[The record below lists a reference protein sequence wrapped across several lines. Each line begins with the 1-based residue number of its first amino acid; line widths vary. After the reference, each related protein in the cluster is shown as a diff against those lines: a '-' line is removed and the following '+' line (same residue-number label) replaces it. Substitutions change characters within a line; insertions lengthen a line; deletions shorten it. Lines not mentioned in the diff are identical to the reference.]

1 MKKDS
6 SVLFR
11 DHADGE
17 SWAAAASSH
26 LGFVLGP
33 VFGGGFTVELNFPD
47 AEAAKKKVAANLD
60 LLGEIVLGRS
70 PVSEKS
76 LRLQIPM
83 PYHGIFVKHR
93 EDSGSPGLAVWASWL
108 GELPGFRF
116 FKPNG
121 GPKREIVHWR
131 LGLPNGR
138 YVQCPCAEL
147 KAGQQDKIFP
157 DTARLLPSQSSLP
170 KFLRELCEQ
179 TGPVAFPQNQG
190 RKNASKEPFW
200 QELHRIACEALQTEG
215 VKVTD
220 EDDLNHRSLVTYPVW
235 LKGRLAG
242 VLVDSLFRAPAG
254 DAALVARA
262 LKEKSPLDVE
272 SQNRL
277 WNWLAQNMQGISM
290 RLFPPGW
297 DHDGVAEGEKR
308 FCPLQ
313 RVEPLNPTDMA
324 ALLTQVRRYPL
335 AHDVQEML
343 PGHYRQNHPSFRGRI
358 CPVQSPESGVVG
370 LSLHLAKGAT
380 VDWDGRIHPASG
392 NAPSEE
398 LGFGAGL
405 VPFYEHNDAA
415 RCMMGAKNLRQAV
428 PVAKRQQPAVRS
440 GGEKAVRKFVH
451 PLIECG
457 ICPDAI
463 DDKGNPA
470 LGVDLLV
477 AYLPWNGMNVDDA
490 IVVGKHVVEKGLL
503 DIEMTK
509 RVRRR
514 LKPGWIPTSLGRAS
528 IIAEEVG
535 GLAVPGDTLL
545 GGSLIAAFGLE
556 GYQDRVKWELRYL
569 DRSPAKLLAIEFR
582 RGASWMGGVLEYEL
596 AKELKLGVGDKLMGR
611 HGNKG
616 VVGAVLP
623 ENQMPHLP
631 DDPSLPAHLRGRTI
645 DVLLNPHGVI
655 SRMNLGQLLETHVGW
670 LLHAGFKQEELVRD
684 DLPAEIDLGQPF
696 LRALNHAKVQKLLE
710 RSGLDR
716 FGRVQLVLPDGSLT
730 RSPVVIGFQHIVRLR
745 HVPELKSQTR
755 RGGKGALYSRSTG
768 QAVHGR
774 VLGGGQRAGEMEVW
788 ALAAHQAEHVLEE
801 LLGIK
806 ADSILTQRLLEEP
819 KTNPNNEPE
828 GFEARLRDWL
838 FALLI
843 DLKFDGRKVKL
854 KFLDSRSVVERVGTD
869 KRLQTSAGL
878 SEKVRAAFCCQAR
891 RKGGDCPFV
900 LLDGARIAATPPDG
914 EGRQPTLQLTDLLT
928 HLGFDIEAPLQKT
941 TDSFSLRLKS
951 NHDGQIKGKLKVCFS
966 PDEKDQVKAE
976 ILPDKKHIPS
986 GWPPTLEKINAYVQ
1000 FQLKKGRNVEA
1011 RQVIE
1016 EFQKQNGR
1024 FSVGQMRVTCST
1036 HKTVPLKGK
1045 PPFSLVHSPIHGGL
1059 FDSQLFGSIQ
1069 NAGTTDDSQHWA
1081 YIELPVEIPFPLEAF
1096 LGRNEDVQGFLKK
1109 HNISK
1114 RRIPPIRCVP
1124 VLPLRYRMPL
1134 LFAGTPIQDDFA
1146 MSYAEIVD
1154 DCLKFR
1160 ATTADEARTKLTGKI
1175 SASVTRL
1182 FQLLIDHL
1190 TGKEGLIR
1198 HDGLGRRVDR
1208 SARLVIVPNP
1218 GLRWDQA
1225 GIPAAVLL
1233 ELLGDELAKWMQQ
1246 KRAGG
1251 DLVEMLDIM
1260 LADQCQSGP
1269 LEEWSWRR
1277 SNKDSEVLEHGYKLL
1292 RRFLDAHPDF
1302 LVILNRQPSL
1312 HRDSIQAFH
1321 PVPLAPQS
1329 GDVIQLCPLVCK
1341 GFGADFDGDEM
1352 AVHVPMSP
1360 EAREDARRLLP
1371 SQNMFSLATGEVL
1384 AQYDQDFV
1392 LGLYWLSRDESGLK
1406 DKLLEILSDGCC
1418 RELVTKRTIGKSE
1431 GNILLEHISKKH
1443 PSEAPETIWRL
1454 SNMAFDCCSRMGV
1467 SFGFYELAEMAK
1479 RCSKKAREIGR
1490 DFDKTK
1496 PGAINTELQ
1505 KVVETPLREILDGRT
1520 DFSQCGLHFS
1530 AMALS
1535 GARGRSQVRQL
1546 LAARGFLNPG
1556 GLSFQTPIEDFLIR
1570 TSLTGGMTPDEAF
1583 FAAMNAR
1590 SSMCD
1595 KKLGTRQSG
1604 YLTRRLVT
1612 ALWPVHITDKNCGSK
1627 RRPRSPATC
1636 SSRNGVCV
1644 ECYGLLPDGSH
1655 PPIGFPAG
1663 LIAAQSIGERGT
1675 QLSMQSFHTGEKV
1688 FSIQNVLAILNGRE
1702 SGGCFEGAKGA
1713 KAFIEAMKVSDAY
1726 RKLANRH
1733 FEILWR
1739 VIARSPA
1746 KSLKSAIQSSGLIT
1760 RIAFENQAKQI
1771 LLGAS
1776 TAASGSLNEPVS
1788 RVLFNRFGTHCTL
1801 ATGGQ
1806 P

>member
-1 MKKDS
+1 LAEVLIDS
-6 SVLFR
+6 
-11 DHADGE
+11 
-17 SWAAAASSH
+17 
-26 LGFVLGP
+26 
-33 VFGGGFTVELNFPD
+33 
-47 AEAAKKKVAANLD
+47 
-60 LLGEIVLGRS
+60 
-70 PVSEKS
+70 
-76 LRLQIPM
+76 
-83 PYHGIFVKHR
+83 
-93 EDSGSPGLAVWASWL
+93 
-108 GELPGFRF
+108 
-116 FKPNG
+116 
-121 GPKREIVHWR
+121 
-131 LGLPNGR
+131 
-138 YVQCPCAEL
+138 
-147 KAGQQDKIFP
+147 
-157 DTARLLPSQSSLP
+157 
-170 KFLRELCEQ
+170 FL
-179 TGPVAFPQNQG
+179 
-190 RKNASKEPFW
+190 
-200 QELHRIACEALQTEG
+200 
-215 VKVTD
+215 
-220 EDDLNHRSLVTYPVW
+220 
-235 LKGRLAG
+235 
-242 VLVDSLFRAPAG
+242 RAPAG

-262 LKEKSPLDVE
+262 LKEKSLLDNE
-272 SQNRL
+272 SQDRL
-277 WNWLAQNMQGISM
+277 WNWLVQNVQSISM
-290 RLFPPGW
+290 RLFPLGW
-297 DHDGVAEGEKR
+297 DHDGVTEGEKR

-313 RVEPLNPTDMA
+313 RVEPLNPADMA

-370 LSLHLAKGAT
+370 LSLHLAKGAA
-380 VDWDGRIHPASG
+380 VDWDGRIHPASS

-405 VPFYEHNDAA
+405 VPFYEHNDGA

-440 GGEKAVRKFVH
+440 GGEKAVREFVH

-470 LGVDLLV
+470 FGTDLLV

-569 DRSPAKLLAIEFR
+569 DRSPAKLRAIDFR
-582 RGASWMGGVLEYEL
+582 RGAAWMGGVLEYEL
-596 AKELKLGVGDKLMGR
+596 VKELKLGVGDKLMGR

-616 VVGAVLP
+616 VVGAVLAAD
-623 ENQMPHLP
+623 QMPRLP

-684 DLPAEIDLGQPF
+684 NLPAKIDLGQPF
-696 LRALNHAKVQKLLE
+696 LRALNHTKVQKLLA

-730 RSPVVIGFQHIVRLR
+730 RSPVVVGFQHIVRLR

-788 ALAAHQAEHVLEE
+788 ALAAHRAEHVLEE

-806 ADSILTQRLLEEP
+806 ADSILTQRLLEAP
-819 KTNPNNEPE
+819 RTNSKNKPE

-843 DLKFDGRKVKL
+843 DLKVDGRKATL
-854 KFLDSRSVVERVGTD
+854 RFLNSRSVVERVGTD

-878 SEKVRAAFCCQAR
+878 SEKVRAAFCCQSR

-900 LLDGARIAATPPDG
+900 LLDGERIAVTPPEG

-928 HLGFDIEAPLQKT
+928 HLGFDIEAPLQKS
-941 TDSFSLRLKS
+941 TDSFSLHLKS
-951 NHDGQIKGKLKVCFS
+951 NHDGQIKGRLKVCFS

-976 ILPDKKHIPS
+976 IFPDKLHIPT
-986 GWPPTLEKINAYVQ
+986 GWPPTLEKIYAYVQ
-1000 FQLKKGRNVEA
+1000 FQLEKGQNVAA

-1016 EFQKQNGR
+1016 EFQKEDGR
-1024 FSVGQMRVTCST
+1024 FSVGQMRVTCSA

-1045 PPFSLVHSPIHGGL
+1045 PPFSLVHNPIPGGL

-1069 NAGTTDDSQHWA
+1069 NAGTTDDSNNWA

-1096 LGRNEDVQGFLKK
+1096 LGKNEDGQGFLKK

-1114 RRIPPIRCVP
+1114 RKIPSVRCVP

-1134 LFAGTPIQDDFA
+1134 LFAGTPMQDDFA
-1146 MSYAEIVD
+1146 TSYAEIVD
-1154 DCLKFR
+1154 NCLKFR
-1160 ATTADEARTKLTGKI
+1160 AATVDEARTNLTDTI

-1182 FQLLIDHL
+1182 FQLLLDHL

-1225 GIPAAVLL
+1225 GIPTAVLL
-1233 ELLGDELAKWMQQ
+1233 ELLGDELAKWMQE
-1246 KRAGG
+1246 KRASG

-1260 LADQCQSGP
+1260 LADQCRSGP

-1277 SNKDSEVLEHGYKLL
+1277 SNKDSEVLEHGYQLL
-1292 RRFLDAHPDF
+1292 RRFLDAHPDI

-1312 HRDSIQAFH
+1312 HRDSIQSFH
-1321 PVPLAPQS
+1321 PVPLSPQS

-1352 AVHVPMSP
+1352 AVHVPVSV
-1360 EAREDARRLLP
+1360 EARDDARRLLP

-1392 LGLYWLSRDESGLK
+1392 LGLYWLSRDESGFK
-1406 DKLLEILSDGCC
+1406 DKLLEILPDGCC
-1418 RELVTKRTIGKSE
+1418 RELVTKRTMGKSE
-1431 GNILLEHISKKH
+1431 GNTLLEHISKTH
-1443 PSEAPETIWRL
+1443 PSQAPEIIWRL
-1454 SNMAFDCCSRMGV
+1454 SNLAFDCCSRMGV

-1479 RCSKKAREIGR
+1479 RCAKEAREVAR
-1490 DFDKTK
+1490 DFNKAK

-1505 KVVETPLREILDGRT
+1505 KVVEKTLREILNGRT
-1520 DFSQCGLHFS
+1520 DFGQAGLHFS

-1556 GLSFQTPIEDFLIR
+1556 GLSFQTPIEDFFIR
-1570 TSLTGGMTPDEAF
+1570 TSLAGGMTPDEAF

-1612 ALWPVHITDKNCGSK
+1612 ALWPVHITEQNCGSK
-1627 RRPRSPATC
+1627 HRPRGPATC
-1636 SSRNGVCV
+1636 SAKNGVCI

-1655 PPIGFPAG
+1655 SPIDFPAG

-1688 FSIQNVLAILNGRE
+1688 FSIQNVLAILDGKE
-1702 SGGCFEGAKGA
+1702 SEGCFESAKGA

-1726 RKLANRH
+1726 GKLANRH

-1739 VIARSPA
+1739 VISRSPA

-1776 TAASGSLNEPVS
+1776 TADSGSLNEPVS
-1788 RVLFNRFGTHCTL
+1788 RVLFNGFGTHYPL

-1806 P
+1806 S